1 MTERK
6 NDALGRPFI
15 ETRFVDGQRVTLPNQ
30 VPREYTIA
38 GRYTSP
44 LTDKEARQLM
54 PAVFPTVQTVGTDRK
69 KRFRP

>member
-1 MTERK
+1 MDRK
-6 NDALGRPFI
+6 NDALGRSFV
-15 ETRFVDGQRVTLPNQ
+15 ETRFENGERVMLPNQ

-54 PAVFPTVQTVGTDRK
+54 PVFPSVQTVGTDRK